1 MTRIGRVPL
10 WVWWIPLV
18 WIISFPWTGFTARP
32 QWARVHAIPFT
43 DPADRP
49 RDFIANVALF
59 VPFGYSF
66 ARKRRW
72 PLALAAA
79 ALLSLSAEA
88 TQLFCTVRFP
98 SATDV
103 TAAIVG
109 AVVGAACLAL
119 ARGRMEPGLDPME
132 VSPEDV
138 EGVATT
144 RRGPGGPRRP
154 DRGA

>member
-32 QWARVHAIPFT
+32 QWSRVHAIPFS

-59 VPFGYSF
+59 VPFGFSF

-72 PLALAAA
+72 PLAMPAA

-103 TAAIVG
+103 TAAIAG
-109 AVVGAACLAL
+109 AAVGAACLAL
-119 ARGRMEPGLDPME
+119 ARRRRSPGLDPME
-132 VSPEDV
+132 
-138 EGVATT
+138 
-144 RRGPGGPRRP
+144 
-154 DRGA
+154 DRG